1 MSHESLPFVCPAC
14 SQEYSV
20 TPQALGHRMR
30 CPHCDEV
37 VEVKLLSAE
46 LRNEMRQTREM
57 TPAEVADLVKAAADE
72 PVLPSSDLEPIADEA
87 SPPEAP
93 PIMGVPLAR
102 PAGPRPPAPPR
113 GNPTLEDEAE
123 RPQDFRVPRPKR
135 VPQESEMDMTPMVDC
150 VFQLLIFFMLTASF
164 AVQKSLLIPKPTVDE
179 GTSQQEPKEEN
190 LEALTVRIDPQG
202 HFFISGGSLEEE
214 SEASARVE
222 LIMKL
227 KQARAVASGPIP
239 NKLMVLAHGDAL
251 HERVVEAI
259 DAAND
264 VGLEEVG
271 LKTVEDVDE

>member
-1 MSHESLPFVCPAC
+1 
-14 SQEYSV
+14 
-20 TPQALGHRMR
+20 MR

-37 VEVKLLSAE
+37 VEVKLPSAE
-46 LRNEMRQTREM
+46 PGWEMGQTRDISPEEEEGLVDAAIVEPEM
-57 TPAEVADLVKAAADE
+57 PASEVE
-72 PVLPSSDLEPIADEA
+72 P
-87 SPPEAP
+87 PPYATSIPAAP
-93 PIMGVPLAR
+93 PVMGAPLAR
-102 PAGPRPPAPPR
+102 PAGPRPPPPPS
-113 GNPTLEDEAE
+113 NSPSLEEEANK
-123 RPQDFRVPRPKR
+123 PREARMPKR
-135 VPQESEMDMTPMVDC
+135 KLVPQESEMDMTPMVDC

-179 GTSQQEPKEEN
+179 GTSTQEPKEDN

-202 HFFISGGSLEEE
+202 HFFISGGSLEDE

-239 NKLMVLAHGDAL
+239 NKLMVIAHGDAL

>member
-1 MSHESLPFVCPAC
+1 
-14 SQEYSV
+14 
-20 TPQALGHRMR
+20 MR
-30 CPHCDEV
+30 CPHCDQLV
-37 VEVKLLSAE
+37 KVEFDRPSDQ
-46 LRNEMRQTREM
+46 MDTRQTREL
-57 TPAEVADLVKAAADE
+57 TPAESQGQAEAEFLESPLAVAV
-72 PVLPSSDLEPIADEA
+72 
-87 SPPEAP
+87 PEAP
-93 PIMGVPLAR
+93 PVMAAPLAR
-102 PAGPRPPAPPR
+102 PAGPRPPPPPD
-113 GNPTLEDEAE
+113 NPTLDGDDKPKDA
-123 RPQDFRVPRPKR
+123 RVPKR
-135 VPQESEMDMTPMVDC
+135 KLVPQESEMDMTPMVDC

-179 GTSQQEPKEEN
+179 GTSTQDPKDDN
-190 LEALTVRIDPQG
+190 LEALTVRVDPQG
-202 HFFISGGSLEEE
+202 HFFISGGSLEDE

-271 LKTVEDVDE
+271 LKTVEDEDQ

>member
-1 MSHESLPFVCPAC
+1 MSHDSLQFVCPAC
-14 SQEYSV
+14 SRTYSV
-20 TPQALGHRMR
+20 NPHAVGHRMR

-37 VEVKLLSAE
+37 VEVKPPSAE
-46 LRNEMRQTREM
+46 PPVELGQTREM
-57 TPAEVADLVKAAADE
+57 TPAEVEGLVSAGKNEA
-72 PVLPSSDLEPIADEA
+72 PHLPAEVE
-87 SPPEAP
+87 SPPLASDVPAAP
-93 PIMGVPLAR
+93 PIMGAPVAR
-102 PAGPRPPAPPR
+102 PAGPRPPSPPSGSTR
-113 GNPTLEDEAE
+113 LDEEANK
-123 RPQDFRVPRPKR
+123 PQDFRVPRSKR
-135 VPQESEMDMTPMVDC
+135 VPQESDMDMTPMVDC

-179 GTSQQEPKEEN
+179 GTSTQDPKDEN

-202 HFFISGGSLEEE
+202 HFFISGGSLEDE

-227 KQARAVASGPIP
+227 KQARSVSSGPIP

-264 VGLEEVG
+264 VGLEEIG
-271 LKTVEDVDE
+271 LKTVEDVDP

>member
-1 MSHESLPFVCPAC
+1 MSHESLQFVCPAC
-14 SQEYSV
+14 SRTYSV
-20 TPQALGHRMR
+20 NPQAVGHRMR

-37 VEVKLLSAE
+37 VEVKLPSAE
-46 LRNEMRQTREM
+46 QPGELAQTREM
-57 TPAEVADLVKAAADE
+57 TPAEVE
-72 PVLPSSDLEPIADEA
+72 PLLDEA
-87 SPPEAP
+87 ASPDVEPPPFVADVPAAP
-93 PIMGVPLAR
+93 PVMGAPVAR
-102 PAGPRPPAPPR
+102 PAGPRPPSPP
-113 GNPTLEDEAE
+113 GGGSTLEEEAKN
-123 RPQDFRVPRPKR
+123 PQDFRVPKSKR
-135 VPQESEMDMTPMVDC
+135 VPQESDMDMTPMVDC

-179 GTSQQEPKEEN
+179 GTSTQEPKDEN

-202 HFFISGGSLEEE
+202 HFFISGGSLEDE

-264 VGLEEVG
+264 VGLEEIG
-271 LKTVEDVDE
+271 LKTVEDVDQ

>member
-1 MSHESLPFVCPAC
+1 M
-14 SQEYSV
+14 
-20 TPQALGHRMR
+20 G
-30 CPHCDEV
+30 
-37 VEVKLLSAE
+37 
-46 LRNEMRQTREM
+46 QTREM
-57 TPAEVADLVKAAADE
+57 TPAEAEGLVNSAIDE
-72 PVLPSSDLEPIADEA
+72 PVMPASEVEPPPYSA
-87 SPPEAP
+87 SVPEAP
-93 PIMGVPLAR
+93 PILAAPLAR
-102 PAGPRPPAPPR
+102 PAGPRPPPPPSN
-113 GNPTLEDEAE
+113 NPTLEEEA
-123 RPQDFRVPRPKR
+123 DKPREARMPKR
-135 VPQESEMDMTPMVDC
+135 KLVPQESEMDMTPMVDC

-179 GTSQQEPKEEN
+179 KGTSTQEPKEDN

-202 HFFISGGSLEEE
+202 HFFISGGSLEDE

-227 KQARAVASGPIP
+227 KQARAVASGPMP

-271 LKTVEDVDE
+271 LKTVEDVDQ